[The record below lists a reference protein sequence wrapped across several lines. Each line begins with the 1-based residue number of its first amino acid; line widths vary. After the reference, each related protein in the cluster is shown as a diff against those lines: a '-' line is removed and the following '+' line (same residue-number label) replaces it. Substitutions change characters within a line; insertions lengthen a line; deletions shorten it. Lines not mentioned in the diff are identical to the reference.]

1 MKKVLAIL
9 VLLVVIFACKKK
21 EVDGTV
27 IITVYKDGKTVQA
40 PSIYLKKG
48 AISNPSIALSSYDQN
63 VTGNKTGQYT
73 FENLPSDDYFFYA
86 TIMVDSIL
94 LKGSAVTSVEKKLA
108 PNRYELK
115 ISVN

>member
-9 VLLVVIFACKKK
+9 VLTVVFFACKKK

-27 IITVYKDGKTVQA
+27 IITVYKNGKTVQA
-40 PSIYLKKG
+40 PSIYLEKG
-48 AISNPSIALSSYDQN
+48 AVSNPSIALSSYDQT

-73 FENLPSDDYFFYA
+73 FENLTSDDYFFYA
-86 TIMVDSIL
+86 TVMVDSTIL
-94 LKGSAVTSVEKKLA
+94 SGSAVTRVEKKLA